1 MIMGAEM
8 KILIV
13 SYNMKIGGIQKALL
27 NLLEKLSFDNYDIT
41 LRLFDK
47 RGELLSS
54 IPENI
59 EVEDCG
65 FFIGSLSASKQDLIE
80 DKLYFRLFTKA
91 IFVALSKFINVS
103 SIYKYLFKSKMDSK
117 SYDVAIS
124 YSQDNYK
131 AVFSKGCN
139 QYVGERIISN
149 CKIAFLHSDI
159 IMEGG
164 DYDDMKKKYSA
175 FDWIVNVSM
184 SGKRNFDSI
193 FPEFCERSKVVYNL
207 FNSEDILEAGSKYTI
222 KPEEARL
229 VFVTVSRLSYL
240 KGIDRI
246 KEITR
251 DLKKANIENYIW
263 YVVGEGEGDFQSD
276 KLNRWCERND
286 LSNNLIFVGSKNNPY
301 PYIKN
306 ADAFIFPTRTEAFPM
321 VTIESLILGTPV
333 ITCSYSSAHEQI
345 IDNIQGI
352 IIENETSELFRVIKE
367 ILLNR
372 NSTIKYMRKNLEEY
386 NYDNEKIFR
395 KLKDLF
401 YNI

>member
-13 SYNMKIGGIQKALL
+13 SYDMKIGGIQKTLL
-27 NLLEKLSFDNYDIT
+27 NLLEKLSFDNHNIT

-54 IPENI
+54 IPDNI
-59 EVEDCG
+59 KVEDCG
-65 FFIGSLSASKQDLIE
+65 FFIGSISASKQDLIE
-80 DKLYFRLFTKA
+80 DKLYFRLFIKA
-91 IFVALSKFINVS
+91 IFVALSKLINVS
-103 SIYKYLFKSKMDSK
+103 SIYKYLFQSKIDSNC
-117 SYDVAIS
+117 YDVAIS

-139 QYVGERIISN
+139 QYVGDRIIGKR
-149 CKIAFLHSDI
+149 KIAFLHSDI

-164 DYDDMKKKYSA
+164 DFDDMKKKYSA
-175 FDWIVNVSM
+175 FDWIVNVSIT
-184 SGKRNFDSI
+184 GKRNFDSI
-193 FPEFCERSKVVYNL
+193 FPEFRERSKAVYNL
-207 FNSEDILEAGSKYTI
+207 FNTEDILEAASKYTI

-251 DLKKANIENYIW
+251 DFKKANIENYIW

-276 KLNRWCERND
+276 KLNRWCEKND

-352 IIENETSELFRVIKE
+352 IIENETSELFRVISE
-367 ILLNR
+367 ILSNR
-372 NSTIKYMRKNLEEY
+372 NSSIKYMRKNLEEY
-386 NYDNEKIFR
+386 NYDNEKIFSD
-395 KLKDLF
+395 LKDLF